1 MAEKCLFFLP
11 FFNTKISIS
20 PSQKTWTSFFPQ
32 DDSIIYF
39 NVFPLLFFS
48 YKKFKI
54 VIFLK
59 NIYQSMNYSIY
70 ANRWAGLYY
79 LFLIVVILKELPY
92 LFLNIKAKIRS
103 SLDFLDKLL
112 WFFLVKCGYL
122 MRGNKK

>member
-1 MAEKCLFFLP
+1 
-11 FFNTKISIS
+11 
-20 PSQKTWTSFFPQ
+20 
-32 DDSIIYF
+32 
-39 NVFPLLFFS
+39 
-48 YKKFKI
+48 
-54 VIFLK
+54 
-59 NIYQSMNYSIY
+59 MNYSIY